1 MINTRIVFAAMLAIT
16 LLVVVVP
23 VSGQT
28 TLFQCTDGVVIL
40 KSDATLELIQAKSHK
55 LRGLIDP
62 AKQTFAWAV
71 EISTFQG
78 FNSPL
83 QREHFHENY
92 LETERFPRA
101 SFSGKIIEKFNID
114 QPGVQIVRAKGKLS
128 IHGVEQER
136 IIKSQLENKGG
147 KLYITASFTVP
158 IVEHDITIPK
168 IVHQKIAE
176 EIQVTIEAVL
186 QKQ

>member
-1 MINTRIVFAAMLAIT
+1 M
-16 LLVVVVP
+16 
-23 VSGQT
+23 
-28 TLFQCTDGVVIL
+28 
-40 KSDATLELIQAKSHK
+40 
-55 LRGLIDP
+55 
-62 AKQTFAWAV
+62 
-71 EISTFQG
+71 
-78 FNSPL
+78 
-83 QREHFHENY
+83 
-92 LETERFPRA
+92 
-101 SFSGKIIEKFNID
+101 
-114 QPGVQIVRAKGKLS
+114 RAKGKLS